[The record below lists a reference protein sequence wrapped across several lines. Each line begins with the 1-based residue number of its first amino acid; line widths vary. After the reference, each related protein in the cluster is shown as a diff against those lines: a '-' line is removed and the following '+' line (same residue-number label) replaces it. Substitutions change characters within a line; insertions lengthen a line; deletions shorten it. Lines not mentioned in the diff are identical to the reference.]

1 MQINSLKC
9 SFVRL
14 ARYFDFTN
22 FITEKKYSPQYVVLK
37 TERRRALVYFSFECL
52 CSVTC
57 SQNSTVEWHLMK
69 FFRARSSGNL
79 VSSVSA
85 ADTSVTKC

>member
-22 FITEKKYSPQYVVLK
+22 FITENKDSQQYVVLE
-37 TERRRALVYFSFECL
+37 TERSRALVYFSFGYL
-52 CSVTC
+52 RSVTC
-57 SQNSTVEWHLMK
+57 SQNFTVETR
-69 FFRARSSGNL
+69 FSGNL
-79 VSSVSA
+79 ISSVST
-85 ADTSVTKC
+85 ADTSVTNVDELDT